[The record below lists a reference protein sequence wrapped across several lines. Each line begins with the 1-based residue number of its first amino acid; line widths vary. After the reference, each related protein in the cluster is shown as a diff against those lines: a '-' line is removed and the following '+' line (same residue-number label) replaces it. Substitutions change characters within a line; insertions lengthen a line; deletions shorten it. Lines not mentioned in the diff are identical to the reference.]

1 MKKTHNN
8 TLFYIMG
15 FVGELLIFI
24 GFYFILTPEHRTKI
38 SWLNWAVISI
48 IFALNYFGSRVMFT
62 TKDKF
67 EERIPALGPFGV
79 ICIVYSLIALFVM
92 YLFQLYHLTFKIQL
106 LVHLILLFLVGISII
121 IIKNSV
127 LFVKQH
133 QENESSLSS
142 RILKI
147 REELNLMCTNMDKNP
162 KEDSVQKKLC
172 KLRDSFRY
180 LTPVEKAE
188 AYELENQILGL
199 IHKLQTEE
207 NQNFLLKNEENEE
220 IQSILN
226 KLEILLN
233 QRKTLIN

>member
-1 MKKTHNN
+1 
-8 TLFYIMG
+8 
-15 FVGELLIFI
+15 
-24 GFYFILTPEHRTKI
+24 
-38 SWLNWAVISI
+38 
-48 IFALNYFGSRVMFT
+48 
-62 TKDKF
+62 
-67 EERIPALGPFGV
+67 
-79 ICIVYSLIALFVM
+79 
-92 YLFQLYHLTFKIQL
+92 
-106 LVHLILLFLVGISII
+106 VGISII

-188 AYELENQILGL
+188 AYELENQNL
-199 IHKLQTEE
+199 
-207 NQNFLLKNEENEE
+207 LLKNEENEE